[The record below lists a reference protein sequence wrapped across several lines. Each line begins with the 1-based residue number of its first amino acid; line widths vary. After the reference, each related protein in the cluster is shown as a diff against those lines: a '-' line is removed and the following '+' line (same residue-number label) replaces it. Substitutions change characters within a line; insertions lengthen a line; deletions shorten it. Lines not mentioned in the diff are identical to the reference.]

1 MRRPGALLCPHG
13 IIFKGLERAVQ
24 RHLFQTRMFGD
35 EHPKP
40 PRFLVIAGKP
50 GTGKTVAATDAALRM
65 NYAVLHLP
73 SAKLASEN
81 EGGATAV
88 LDDYLLEAESHTQ
101 SFGEPVVIVA
111 DDFDLGIISADADTG
126 RTVNSNLMAQRF
138 QGLGDTDEGQ
148 NPGGTRIPFI
158 ITGNDFSQVRSSLF
172 RDGRA
177 TWYEHAPSSDDVGA
191 IVVNL
196 FKPATA
202 DDRKFL
208 LKLAH
213 RYRQESVAFWTAVHM
228 SLRDDL
234 VDALIASGVS
244 DATALKVE
252 LHRQRPLEP
261 GKMLGLARKHAARRR
276 LSFL

>member
-1 MRRPGALLCPHG
+1 
-13 IIFKGLERAVQ
+13 
-24 RHLFQTRMFGD
+24 MFGD

-73 SAKLASEN
+73 AANLASEN

-88 LDDYLLEAESHTQ
+88 LDDYLLTAEHHAQTY
-101 SFGEPVVIVA
+101 GEPVVIIA
-111 DDFDLGIISADADTG
+111 DDLDLGIISADADTG
-126 RTVNSNLMAQRF
+126 RTVNSNLMTQRF
-138 QGLGDTDEGQ
+138 QGLADTDEVQ
-148 NPGGTRIPFI
+148 NPDETRIPI
-158 ITGNDFSQVRSSLF
+158 IVTGNDFSQVRSSLF

-177 TWYEHAPSSDDVGA
+177 TWYEHTPTSDDVA
-191 IVVNL
+191 AVVVNL
-196 FKPATA
+196 FKPGTSA
-202 DDRKFL
+202 DRKFL

-213 RYRQESVAFWTAVHM
+213 RYRRESIAFWTAVHT
-228 SLRDDL
+228 SLRDEL
-234 VDALIASGVS
+234 VDALIASGVT
-244 DATALKVE
+244 DPTALKVE
-252 LHRQRPLEP
+252 IHRQRPLEP